1 MYFCRRRCEPTA
13 AYSIAPPE
21 TMLSVYADGRSIRES
36 RKKTAQPTPARR
48 FFPFTNI
55 FGEDRHIW
63 IGLSNCFQSI
73 FKTTFNWHC
82 ISWKFSYER
91 ATHSSELRYINSTA
105 PWWYS
110 SRRGLASRVGWCK
123 CKVIVCALLGM
134 PKPWES
140 NYEPLQ
146 CCLTLDGPSGR
157 ENLRHD
163 LVLSDARWV
172 EHQRLC
178 SVLLTTFWWFRL
190 MP

>member
-21 TMLSVYADGRSIRES
+21 TMLSVYADGWSILENRE
-36 RKKTAQPTPARR
+36 KTAQLTQLHGFSHSPT
-48 FFPFTNI
+48 FS
-55 FGEDRHIW
+55 EK
-63 IGLSNCFQSI
+63 IG
-73 FKTTFNWHC
+73 TFESAWATV
-82 ISWKFSYER
+82 SKAFSKQPLIGIASR
-91 ATHSSELRYINSTA
+91 GSSHTSHTLVEASLHQRNA

-140 NYEPLQ
+140 NYEPLR

-163 LVLSDARWV
+163 LVLSDARWL
-172 EHQRLC
+172 EHQTLC